1 MNPNRSTLQQ
11 LFAAMGA
18 AGERISSI
26 EASEGAAGNISIC
39 VQWELHPEVAFTVQE
54 PYTLPLPAPHLAG
67 RTLIVTGSG
76 RRLRDVQRDPHG
88 NLAVVKVHSDG
99 VNATLFTSP
108 ARLFE
113 RITSEFNSHIAVH
126 NDQVGRSR
134 IPFHAVIHAQ
144 PLHLTYLSHLRTHQD
159 THNLNQKLM
168 RWQPET
174 IVNLPEGIGVLP
186 FMLPGS
192 STLMQHTVK
201 ALQQHRIVLWSKHG
215 VMARSDQS
223 VTKAVDRI
231 EYAETAARY
240 EHLDLAAGG
249 KGEGLT
255 HEELQT
261 IIKAF
266 GVNTRLI

>member
-1 MNPNRSTLQQ
+1 MNISQPTLHQ

-26 EASEGAAGNISIC
+26 EASEGAAGNISLC
-39 VQWELHPEVAFTVQE
+39 VNWELYPEAEFTQRE
-54 PYTLPLPAPHLAG
+54 TYTLPEVVPHLAG

-76 RRLRDVQRDPHG
+76 RRLRDVKRDPHG
-88 NLAVVKVHSDG
+88 NLAVVKVHQDG
-99 VNATLFTSP
+99 VTATLLSSP

-113 RITSEFNSHIAVH
+113 RITSEFNSHLAVH
-126 NDQVGRSR
+126 NDQIGRSGTN
-134 IPFHAVIHAQ
+134 FHAVVHAQ
-144 PLHLTYLSHLRTHQD
+144 PLHLTYLSHLKSHQD
-159 THNLNQKLM
+159 TLVLNHKLM

-192 STLMQHTVK
+192 SILMQHTVK

-223 VTKAVDRI
+223 VTKVVDRI

-240 EHLDLAAGG
+240 EYLDLSSGG
-249 KGEGLT
+249 QGEGLT
-255 HEELQT
+255 PQELRE
-261 IIKAF
+261 IIAVF
-266 GVNTRLI
+266 QVPTTLY